1 MRMRDVTTGKLPVQW
16 LALRKGSTSGAGVFC
31 LPDSGLVSLILQL
44 IQVAE
49 YLEAMVSFSEY

>member
-1 MRMRDVTTGKLPVQW
+1 MGEVTTGKLPVQW
-16 LALRKGSTSGAGVFC
+16 VARRKGSISGAGVIC

-44 IQVAE
+44 VQVAE